1 MYSNYNKSA
10 KSVNTFGGFFCC
22 LSDGLAAETRSEVR
36 NHTREEVKSRRRSR
50 LCLID
55 RRLGFSFLTMKKSK
69 TVEEI
74 LDEMEYKRRGRQNF
88 AERFLR
94 TNMNSDEQNTYY
106 EAMDREDI
114 ENEKQ

>member
-1 MYSNYNKSA
+1 
-10 KSVNTFGGFFCC
+10 
-22 LSDGLAAETRSEVR
+22 
-36 NHTREEVKSRRRSR
+36 
-50 LCLID
+50 
-55 RRLGFSFLTMKKSK
+55 MKKSK